1 MNENGK
7 TKSFVMYDS
16 FFEAA
21 EELGMDC
28 AAIGKFVMML
38 RDYAING
45 VERKCEDGRV
55 NALLATAKP
64 QIKASTNRYKNA
76 LKGKDDG

>member
-1 MNENGK
+1 MNENDK

-45 VERKCEDGRV
+45 VERKCDDGRV

-64 QIKASTNRYKNA
+64 QIKASTNRYRRAVNG
-76 LKGKDDG
+76 GKDG

>member
-1 MNENGK
+1 MYETGK

-21 EELGMDC
+21 DELGMDC
-28 AAIGKFVMML
+28 AAFGKFVLML

-45 VERKCEDGRV
+45 VEKRSDDYRV

-64 QIKASTNRYKNA
+64 QVLASTNRYKKA
-76 LKGKDDG
+76 VKGGDDG